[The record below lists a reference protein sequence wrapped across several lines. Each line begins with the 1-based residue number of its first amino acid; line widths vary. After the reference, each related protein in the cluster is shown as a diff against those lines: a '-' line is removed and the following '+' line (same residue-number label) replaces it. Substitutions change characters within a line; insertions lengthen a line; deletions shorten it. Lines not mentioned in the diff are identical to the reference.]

1 MNSSRSCMAEKWG
14 GMARPMPFLCGCLE
28 EGLAGL
34 LGTYRSQF
42 LGREDAIDVE
52 NHDELRVALAHAA
65 DKVGADV
72 GAYARRGFN
81 LLGFE
86 IDHFLHR
93 VRQGPDHDG
102 LVLEHH
108 FYNYDAGV
116 ARVFRFRH
124 SET

>member
-34 LGTYRSQF
+34 LDTYRSQF
-42 LGREDAIDVE
+42 LGREDAINVE

-65 DKVGADV
+65 DKVGADM
-72 GAYARRGFN
+72 GADARRGFD
-81 LLGFE
+81 LLGFQ
-86 IDHFLHR
+86 IDHFFHR
-93 VRQGPDHDG
+93 ISQGADHDR

-108 FYNYDAGV
+108 FDNYDAGV
-116 ARVFRFRH
+116 TCVFGFRH